1 MLWTDLSTGF
11 AFFLF
16 LLCSAAVLI
25 VIWMLK
31 LATYCRDAV
40 AFVQNQ
46 NKRALSLRRIAE
58 LEATQTELLDA
69 YNSLLASHK
78 KLRSRI
84 GMRNLREKRGNGVDL
99 DKPAPAG
106 EADRA
111 SYKSR
116 LREQAK
122 QRGLLR

>member
-25 VIWMLK
+25 VIWMLR
-31 LATYCRDAV
+31 LATYCRDSV

-46 NKRALSLRRIAE
+46 NKRAVSLARIAE
-58 LEATQTELLDA
+58 VETTLTELLDA
-69 YNSLLASHK
+69 YNSLLESHK

-99 DKPAPAG
+99 DASPPAG

-111 SYKSR
+111 SYKSK
-116 LREQAK
+116 LRDLAK